1 MEDVSGSIVMDIS
14 GMDISGGSMAMDVS
28 GMDISGGS
36 MAMDIS
42 GGSIMDV
49 SGMDISGGDYT
60 FQIEPPA
67 PTVLRLDDLL
77 SHSTIL
83 LQKEAADAAALAAIG
98 NPDMNAMRDRLV
110 AWAVTGF
117 AGSVRVCEVS
127 IVPPP
132 QCSDGVSRDL
142 ADYIQFVSGKT
153 IYEHLGLLGEK
164 LPDFRVAFVYMGS
177 SIHFTVSKV

>member
-1 MEDVSGSIVMDIS
+1 MSGTYMPYAFDIAAS
-14 GMDISGGSMAMDVS
+14 
-28 GMDISGGS
+28 
-36 MAMDIS
+36 
-42 GGSIMDV
+42 
-49 SGMDISGGDYT
+49 
-60 FQIEPPA
+60 PPP

-77 SHSTIL
+77 SHTMVL
-83 LQKEAADAAALAAIG
+83 LQKEAADAASLASIG

-117 AGSVRVCEVS
+117 AGSVRVAE
-127 IVPPP
+127 IAINPPS
-132 QCSDGVSRDL
+132 QCSDGVSRDV

-164 LPDFRVAFVYMGS
+164 LPDFRVAFVYMGH